1 MSFRFEVGPYQS
13 AGPKKAQAFARS
25 SRASQPR
32 SHRSGSPFLPGSYRA
47 TSLRAGSRLCA
58 ASGARLGV
66 DPGTIVSPPDYRS
79 DDQDAKPTLCGRQ
92 AAAVI
97 TGLYRAVAAEV
108 KRWRACPT

>member
-47 TSLRAGSRLCA
+47 TSLRAGSGYAQHQGRALE
-58 ASGARLGV
+58 ST
-66 DPGTIVSPPDYRS
+66 PG
-79 DDQDAKPTLCGRQ
+79 Q
-92 AAAVI
+92 
-97 TGLYRAVAAEV
+97 LYRRRITAAMIRTQNRRCAVARRPLLSPGFIALSQ
-108 KRWRACPT
+108 RR